1 MYEHQCI
8 HCNTVNKGMWKQVQ
22 YRVTVPRKVGL
33 GSWADQTMA
42 AHSLSINKGREG
54 KEVRRQNTV

>member
-54 KEVRRQNTV
+54 KG